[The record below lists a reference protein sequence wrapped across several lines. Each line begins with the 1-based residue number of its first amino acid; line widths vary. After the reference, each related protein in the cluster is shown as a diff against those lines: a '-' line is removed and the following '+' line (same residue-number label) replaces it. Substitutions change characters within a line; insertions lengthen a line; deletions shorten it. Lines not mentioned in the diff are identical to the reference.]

1 MGQGGDEAVNG
12 RLGRKLRGFGF
23 GFGAALAF
31 GLLTGC
37 AQAPK
42 PMYHWG
48 GYQAQVYEY
57 LKGDGAGTQAQAG
70 ELETQQVNARA
81 AGAALPPG
89 FRAHLGMLYLQLGR
103 ADEARQQWEAEKSSF
118 PESAAYMD
126 FLLKRLD
133 APKS

>member
-1 MGQGGDEAVNG
+1 MSGCLGGKS
-12 RLGRKLRGFGF
+12 RRFGVV
-23 GFGAALAF
+23 AALAC
-31 GLLTGC
+31 GLLMGC

-42 PMYHWG
+42 PLYHWA
-48 GYQAQVYEY
+48 GYQVQVYEY
-57 LKGDGAGTQAQAG
+57 LKGEGAGPQAQVL
-70 ELETQQVNARA
+70 ELESQQVNASA

-103 ADEARQQWEAEKSSF
+103 TDEARRQWEAEKSSF

-126 FLLKRLD
+126 FLLKRLE